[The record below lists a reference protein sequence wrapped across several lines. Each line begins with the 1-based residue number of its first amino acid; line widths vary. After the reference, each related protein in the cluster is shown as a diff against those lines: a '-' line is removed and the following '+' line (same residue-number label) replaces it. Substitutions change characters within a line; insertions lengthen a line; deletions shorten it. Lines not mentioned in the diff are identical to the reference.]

1 MCWQFFV
8 FLQNFFFYSDK
19 WCNYALL
26 LFCSFFISVQ
36 HYFPPGNIPDER
48 LRHLPRHLLLKD
60 YYIFTSLFFFFLWTL
75 FRLQCKLEREQ
86 RGLKVWQDKVKSV
99 MRIAELLFTFIPPPL
114 SWRLQVC
121 PFWRQSNVFPR
132 MIDVENKKYK
142 KMLPESVQPLNIL

>member
-1 MCWQFFV
+1 MTNPTEKLMLTVFFV
-8 FLQNFFFYSDK
+8 FLQNFSFASDK
-19 WCNYALL
+19 WYRYDYALL
-26 LFCSFFISVQ
+26 LFCSFLISVQ

-99 MRIAELLFTFIPPPL
+99 MRIAELLFTFIPPPP
-114 SWRLQVC
+114 
-121 PFWRQSNVFPR
+121 PFLTAPSLPILAAIERIS
-132 MIDVENKKYK
+132 ENDRRGK
-142 KMLPESVQPLNIL
+142 